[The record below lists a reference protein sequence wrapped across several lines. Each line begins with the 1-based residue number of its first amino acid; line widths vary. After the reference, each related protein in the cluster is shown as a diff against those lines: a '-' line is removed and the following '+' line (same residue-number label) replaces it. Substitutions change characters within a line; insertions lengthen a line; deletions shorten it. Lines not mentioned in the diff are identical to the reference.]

1 MRSPCLEGTPGA
13 GFFLA
18 ALSLGC
24 GASLLWFQYAAASLA
39 VGARAL
45 EGL

>member
-1 MRSPCLEGTPGA
+1 MCLEGTSRMD
-13 GFFLA
+13 FFLA

-24 GASLLWFQYAAASLA
+24 GTSFLRFQGAAASLV